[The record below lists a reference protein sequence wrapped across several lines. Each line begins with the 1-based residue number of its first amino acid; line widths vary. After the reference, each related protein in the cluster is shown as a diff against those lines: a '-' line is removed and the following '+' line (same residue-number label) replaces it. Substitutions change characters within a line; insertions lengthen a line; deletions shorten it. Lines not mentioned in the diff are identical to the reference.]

1 MLAPIRTANE
11 EDDMKRA
18 ALAGAVAALAVV
30 ATLVTSASARDAQGF
45 RQGRY
50 MSPLAPADFT
60 RYGGQMDP
68 GFPHP
73 WMITLRKGLWRTNE
87 HPAWG
92 GRYVLQGHVITFVV
106 SYPADGVGSRQKL
119 RWTYSQGA
127 LRFKIVSGVDGGDQ
141 AIYLAHPWRRLGP

>member
-1 MLAPIRTANE
+1 MRRSASV
-11 EDDMKRA
+11 
-18 ALAGAVAALAVV
+18 GAVAALVVV
-30 ATLVTSASARDAQGF
+30 ATLATTASARDAQGF
-45 RQGRY
+45 PEGRY
-50 MSPLAPADFT
+50 ASRLVAPDFT

-73 WMITLRKGLWRTNE
+73 WVITMRKGLWRTNE

-92 GRYVLQGHVITFVV
+92 GRYVLQGNVITFVV

-119 RWTYSQGA
+119 RWTYSHGA
-127 LRFKIVSGVDGGDQ
+127 LRFTIVSGVEGGDQ

>member
-1 MLAPIRTANE
+1 MLAPIRTSNE
-11 EDDMKRA
+11 EVDMRRR

-30 ATLVTSASARDAQGF
+30 TALATSASARDVQGF
-45 RQGRY
+45 HQGRY

-60 RYGGQMDP
+60 HYGGQMDP

-73 WMITLRKGLWRTNE
+73 WVITLRKGLWRTNE

-92 GRYVLQGHVITFVV
+92 GRYVLKGNVITFVV

-119 RWTYSQGA
+119 RWTYSHGA
-127 LRFKIVSGVDGGDQ
+127 LKFKIVSGVEGGDQ

>member
-1 MLAPIRTANE
+1 VRRL
-11 EDDMKRA
+11 

-30 ATLVTSASARDAQGF
+30 ATLATTASAREEQGF
-45 RQGRY
+45 PQGRY
-50 MSPLAPADFT
+50 ASRLVAADFT

-73 WMITLRKGLWRTNE
+73 WVITIRKGLWRTNE

-92 GRYVLQGHVITFVV
+92 GRYVLQGNAITFVV
-106 SYPADGVGSRQKL
+106 SYPADGVGTRQKL
-119 RWTYSQGA
+119 RWTYSHGA
-127 LRFKIVSGVDGGDQ
+127 LRFKIVSGVEGGDQ

>member
-1 MLAPIRTANE
+1 MRRL
-11 EDDMKRA
+11 

-30 ATLVTSASARDAQGF
+30 AALATSASARDAQGF
-45 RQGRY
+45 HQGRY

-73 WMITLRKGLWRTNE
+73 WVITLRKGLWRTNE

-92 GRYVLQGHVITFVV
+92 GRYVLKGNVITFVG

-119 RWTYSQGA
+119 RWAYSHGA
-127 LRFKIVSGVDGGDQ
+127 LKFKIVSGVEGGDQ

>member
-1 MLAPIRTANE
+1 MSRLA
-11 EDDMKRA
+11 
-18 ALAGAVAALAVV
+18 LVGAVAAFAVV
-30 ATLVTSASARDAQGF
+30 ATLATTASAREAQGF
-45 RQGRY
+45 PQGRY
-50 MSPLAPADFT
+50 ASPLVAADFT

-73 WMITLRKGLWRTNE
+73 WVITLRKGLWRTNE

-92 GRYVLQGHVITFVV
+92 GRYVLRGNVITFVV

-119 RWTYSQGA
+119 RWTFSHGA
-127 LRFKIVSGVDGGDQ
+127 LRFKVVSGVEGGDQ